1 METFLCRETLHNWI
15 SFRHDRKRQ
24 KYERKIIMMKTYGMR
39 SLALTLGAA
48 LMLGA
53 FAGCGSTK
61 GEGSVKVKKDSS
73 SALED
78 VAEQET
84 TQELG
89 YSTEP
94 GGTFTIT
101 LYPAL

>member
-1 METFLCRETLHNWI
+1 
-15 SFRHDRKRQ
+15 
-24 KYERKIIMMKTYGMR
+24 
-39 SLALTLGAA
+39 
-48 LMLGA
+48 MLGA

-101 LYPAL
+101 LYPDVAPLTCENFENLSRTASMTV